1 MADTPENSE
10 APPAAAAPAPVRK
23 KHNKL
28 LIILLSILLIPV
40 VIIALWI
47 WVSLGYTYSTGE
59 RAGYIQK
66 ISKKGWICKTWE
78 GEIAMT
84 PLPGATPQIFA
95 FTVRNDSIAHVLEEY
110 ADVKRTGPPVCQQP
124 LRTSPRSGDEL
135 RPRPAFVFEQQCK
148 AVVGCMSP
156 DQLGDGRHGIQ
167 YLTPRQNC
175 ATLPGWIC
183 ATPSLSRCFA
193 RNCGL
198 G

>member
-1 MADTPENSE
+1 
-10 APPAAAAPAPVRK
+10 VKK

-110 ADVKRTGPPVCQQP
+110 AGKQVSLTYEQHRGVPSSCFGETEYFVTKVHRVGP
-124 LRTSPRSGDEL
+124 
-135 RPRPAFVFEQQCK
+135 
-148 AVVGCMSP
+148 
-156 DQLGDGRHGIQ
+156 
-167 YLTPRQNC
+167 
-175 ATLPGWIC
+175 
-183 ATPSLSRCFA
+183 
-193 RNCGL
+193 
-198 G
+198 

>member
-1 MADTPENSE
+1 MADTLENSE

-110 ADVKRTGPPVCQQP
+110 AGKQVSLTYEQHRGVPSSCFGETEYFVTKVHRVGP
-124 LRTSPRSGDEL
+124 
-135 RPRPAFVFEQQCK
+135 
-148 AVVGCMSP
+148 
-156 DQLGDGRHGIQ
+156 
-167 YLTPRQNC
+167 
-175 ATLPGWIC
+175 
-183 ATPSLSRCFA
+183 
-193 RNCGL
+193 
-198 G
+198 